1 MTENLAHP
9 QFSKGLSGYKVEEVD
24 SYIDKVLDTIKDL
37 KDQNEVLEEKIGVLA
52 ESLQKYREDEDS
64 LREALLGAQ
73 KMGDSIVKNA
83 NNKAEITM
91 REASVKAAHIVEE
104 ARKKVEDEKDEQ
116 EAGRILDNL
125 LARQDEALQLAAAV
139 QTQLAQAE
147 TAAQDVRRSEDDVA
161 DVRNRMER
169 LREEQRALNGPA
181 REVLESQTTA
191 LRQLRALSS
200 TLATEQ
206 ERLAELEG
214 RLISETPAR
223 SIKNL
228 PLLLLGAALFLAGA
242 GTLLAAW
249 RLGVTSLP
257 LTQGLEMPVN
267 LWSGYLILFCG
278 VGFLAAGLPHD
289 GPERRRRKN
298 EFAHLQSRRDACA
311 AHVAE
316 LKEQAR
322 ADAIA
327 NGIRKE
333 NPNANI
339 VYIKGD
345 QFTNELIAAI
355 QNGKNIEFR
364 SKYREADLFL
374 IDDVQFIAGKESTQ
388 EEFFHTFNKLYEEH
402 KQIVMTSDR
411 KPSDML
417 TLEDRLKTRFEW
429 GLLADIQPPDYETRM
444 AILKNKAK
452 NLGLNLSDDVCNY
465 IAINVTNNVR
475 QIEGTVKKI
484 LAYRDL
490 NNMPLDLP
498 NISRAIDDMFK
509 SEGNALPTPSLIISQ
524 VCKFYSIDEV
534 LLRGTQKNKGT
545 AEARQIAM
553 YLIRK
558 LTNLSLPDIGKE
570 FARDHSTVLYAI
582 RKVEVALKNGDTTMQ
597 NNIRDITAN
606 INSCL

>member
-1 MTENLAHP
+1 MYSSAYVWAKVLSHMEERLGAVTVSAWFDDAEVVELNENNLILYSPSDFRREIIRRRCTNYIQDALKEVFNSDAKLMVFGDEELDAFKQKGKSVSSMDFNP
-9 QFSKGLSGYKVEEVD
+9 QFTFDNFVVGPSNRFAHSAAIAVSK
-24 SYIDKVLDTIKDL
+24 
-37 KDQNEVLEEKIGVLA
+37 
-52 ESLQKYREDEDS
+52 
-64 LREALLGAQ
+64 
-73 KMGDSIVKNA
+73 
-83 NNKAEITM
+83 
-91 REASVKAAHIVEE
+91 
-104 ARKKVEDEKDEQ
+104 
-116 EAGRILDNL
+116 
-125 LARQDEALQLAAAV
+125 
-139 QTQLAQAE
+139 
-147 TAAQDVRRSEDDVA
+147 
-161 DVRNRMER
+161 
-169 LREEQRALNGPA
+169 
-181 REVLESQTTA
+181 
-191 LRQLRALSS
+191 
-200 TLATEQ
+200 
-206 ERLAELEG
+206 
-214 RLISETPAR
+214 TPGQVY
-223 SIKNL
+223 N
-228 PLLLLGAALFLAGA
+228 PLFLYG
-242 GTLLAAW
+242 
-249 RLGVTSLP
+249 P
-257 LTQGLEMPVN
+257 P
-267 LWSGYLILFCG
+267 G
-278 VGFLAAGLPHD
+278 VG
-289 GPERRRRKN
+289 KT
-298 EFAHLQSRRDACA
+298 HL
-311 AHVAE
+311 
-316 LKEQAR
+316 LY
-322 ADAIA
+322 AIA

>member
-1 MTENLAHP
+1 MYSSAYVWAKVLSHMEERLGAVTVSAWFDDAEVVELNENNLILYSPSDFRREIIRRRCTDYIQDALKEVFNSDAKLMVFGDEELDAFKQKGKSVSSMDFNP
-9 QFSKGLSGYKVEEVD
+9 QFTFDNFVVGPSNRFAHSAAIAVSK
-24 SYIDKVLDTIKDL
+24 
-37 KDQNEVLEEKIGVLA
+37 
-52 ESLQKYREDEDS
+52 
-64 LREALLGAQ
+64 
-73 KMGDSIVKNA
+73 
-83 NNKAEITM
+83 
-91 REASVKAAHIVEE
+91 
-104 ARKKVEDEKDEQ
+104 
-116 EAGRILDNL
+116 
-125 LARQDEALQLAAAV
+125 
-139 QTQLAQAE
+139 
-147 TAAQDVRRSEDDVA
+147 
-161 DVRNRMER
+161 
-169 LREEQRALNGPA
+169 
-181 REVLESQTTA
+181 
-191 LRQLRALSS
+191 
-200 TLATEQ
+200 
-206 ERLAELEG
+206 
-214 RLISETPAR
+214 TPGQVY
-223 SIKNL
+223 N
-228 PLLLLGAALFLAGA
+228 PLFLYG
-242 GTLLAAW
+242 
-249 RLGVTSLP
+249 P
-257 LTQGLEMPVN
+257 P
-267 LWSGYLILFCG
+267 G
-278 VGFLAAGLPHD
+278 VG
-289 GPERRRRKN
+289 KT
-298 EFAHLQSRRDACA
+298 HL
-311 AHVAE
+311 
-316 LKEQAR
+316 LY
-322 ADAIA
+322 AIA

-333 NPNANI
+333 NPDANI

-534 LLRGTQKNKGT
+534 VLRGTQKNKGT

-582 RKVEVALKNGDTTMQ
+582 RKVEVALKNGDTNMQ

>member
-1 MTENLAHP
+1 MYSSAYVWAKVLSHMEERLGAVTVSAWFDDAEVVELNENNLILYSPSDFRREIIRRRCTDYIQDALKEVFNSDAKLMVFGDEELDAFKQKGKSVSSMDFNP
-9 QFSKGLSGYKVEEVD
+9 QFTFDNFVVGPSNRFAHSAAIAVSK
-24 SYIDKVLDTIKDL
+24 
-37 KDQNEVLEEKIGVLA
+37 
-52 ESLQKYREDEDS
+52 
-64 LREALLGAQ
+64 
-73 KMGDSIVKNA
+73 
-83 NNKAEITM
+83 
-91 REASVKAAHIVEE
+91 
-104 ARKKVEDEKDEQ
+104 
-116 EAGRILDNL
+116 
-125 LARQDEALQLAAAV
+125 
-139 QTQLAQAE
+139 
-147 TAAQDVRRSEDDVA
+147 
-161 DVRNRMER
+161 
-169 LREEQRALNGPA
+169 
-181 REVLESQTTA
+181 
-191 LRQLRALSS
+191 
-200 TLATEQ
+200 
-206 ERLAELEG
+206 
-214 RLISETPAR
+214 TPGQVY
-223 SIKNL
+223 N
-228 PLLLLGAALFLAGA
+228 PLFLYG
-242 GTLLAAW
+242 
-249 RLGVTSLP
+249 P
-257 LTQGLEMPVN
+257 P
-267 LWSGYLILFCG
+267 G
-278 VGFLAAGLPHD
+278 VG
-289 GPERRRRKN
+289 KT
-298 EFAHLQSRRDACA
+298 HL
-311 AHVAE
+311 
-316 LKEQAR
+316 LY
-322 ADAIA
+322 AIA

-417 TLEDRLKTRFEW
+417 TLEDRLKPRFEW